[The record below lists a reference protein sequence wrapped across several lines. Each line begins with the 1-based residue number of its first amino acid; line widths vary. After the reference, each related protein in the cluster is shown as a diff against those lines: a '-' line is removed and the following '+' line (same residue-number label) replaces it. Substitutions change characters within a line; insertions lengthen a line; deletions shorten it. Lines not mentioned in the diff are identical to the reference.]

1 MKKLF
6 TRFQSY
12 SSKQEYMHKNI
23 LAAAMVLCLL
33 SSSAIVSAQVAIAT
47 NPGTS
52 SNVPVGT
59 SNYHVSEV
67 IYTTAELGSNFTTAP
82 DAITS
87 ISFTCT
93 TAATAN
99 PTVGAAA
106 GTYKIYFKDVPST
119 TTTLAAGVYTTAGYT
134 LVYSGSMDLSTTGVK
149 QLTLTTTYVRASG
162 TNLQMLVERTDN
174 LLHTGNIFATSSG
187 SEVSSAV
194 VSVRRYSSTLPPVSG
209 TTSLGTTSAFRPAI
223 VLASAIP
230 ATPPSCATAL
240 TPASGTAT
248 LLCPSA
254 TIAPS
259 SAAFSWTAPA
269 SGPVPTGY
277 KFYLAAAPATPA
289 LLGSVA
295 SPGVSVNN
303 LLPNTTYNWYVVPT
317 INGGGVDAVGC
328 AVPLTFTTGAE
339 PSCVVNNSCATATII
354 GTSGNVGT
362 VNSTTT
368 GASISQIGEVCA
380 SFTGNP
386 DDDVWFR
393 FTTDGDG
400 GDVAVALTG
409 AATTLDA
416 VMHVYSG
423 TCGTLVNIGCADATA
438 SGLAET
444 ATLTG
449 LAANTTYYVR
459 VYGYGSFS
467 ATTPTSGAFTLTTS
481 GTGVAGTIIPIEL
494 QSFTGEVQGSVN
506 LLNWETATEINVKSH
521 IVERSVD
528 GQRWTQV
535 GAVTAKGN
543 SLKSVKYTLEDRNPL
558 VRAYYRLRSVDFDGK
573 ENVSSTI
580 ALTRKGKN
588 FGITSVYPSPSVSN
602 VIVQFN
608 ATSEEKVTV
617 RIMDMTGR
625 LVMQQVTDV
634 VKDINELPIT
644 LTGFQSGV
652 YSVTVSNSTGV
663 SAPVRFV
670 KL

>member
-6 TRFQSY
+6 THFQSY
-12 SSKQEYMHKNI
+12 SSKQEYTRKNI
-23 LAAAMVLCLL
+23 LAAAMMLCLL
-33 SSSAIVSAQVAIAT
+33 SSSAIVSAQISIAT

-52 SNVPVGT
+52 GNVPVGL

-67 IYTTAELGSNFTTAP
+67 IYTTAELGNNFTTVP

-93 TAATAN
+93 TA
-99 PTVGAAA
+99 PTVNPAIGAAA
-106 GTYKIYFKDVPST
+106 GTFKIYFKDVPST
-119 TTTLAAGVYTTAGYT
+119 TTTLAIGVYTTAGYT
-134 LVYSGSMDLSTTGVK
+134 LVYNGSMDLTTTGVK
-149 QLTLTTTYVRASG
+149 QLTLTTPYMRASG

-174 LLHTGNIFATSSG
+174 LLHTGNVFATSSG
-187 SEVSSAV
+187 SEVGSTV
-194 VSVRRYSSTLPPVSG
+194 LSVRRYNSATAPVSG

-223 VLASAIP
+223 TLASAIP
-230 ATPPSCATAL
+230 ATPPNCATAL
-240 TPASGTAT
+240 TPASGTVT
-248 LLCPSA
+248 LICPSA
-254 TIAPS
+254 TTSPS
-259 SAAFSWTAPA
+259 SVTFSWTAPA

-277 KFYLAAAPATPA
+277 KFYLAIAPAAPA
-289 LLGSVA
+289 LLGSIA
-295 SPGVSVNN
+295 SLGATVNN
-303 LLPNTTYNWYVVPT
+303 LLPNTTYNWYVIPT
-317 INGGGVDAVGC
+317 INGGAVEGVGC

-339 PSCVVNNSCATATII
+339 PPCVANNSCATATII
-354 GTSGNVGT
+354 GAGGSAGT

-368 GASISQIGEVCA
+368 GASISQSGEVCA
-380 SFTGNP
+380 TFTGNP

-409 AATTLDA
+409 AAAALDA

-423 TCGTLVNIGCADATA
+423 TCGALVNILCADATGA
-438 SGLAET
+438 GAAET

-459 VYGYGSFS
+459 VYGYGAFN

-481 GTGVAGTIIPIEL
+481 GTGVTVTVPIEL

-506 LLNWETATEINVKSH
+506 LLNWETASEINVKSH

-543 SLKSVKYTLEDRNPL
+543 SLKSVKYALEDRNPL
-558 VRAYYRLRSVDFDGK
+558 VKAYYRLRSVDFDGK
-573 ENVSSTI
+573 ENLSNSI
-580 ALTRKGKN
+580 ALIRKGKN
-588 FGITSVYPSPSVSN
+588 FGITNIYPSPTFSN
-602 VIVQFN
+602 VIVQFS

-625 LVMQQVTDV
+625 LVMQQVTAV

-644 LTGFQSGV
+644 LTDFPSGV